1 MTTLRRNAVA
11 TAIAATAIA
20 LLGTGCDQVEKAV
33 NKGGDTPCSE
43 YTAQTPEDRRTTVV
57 KFLEQERGDNATS
70 DPNTIDLSVAA
81 IDLMCG
87 AQANPDTPIRE
98 ADLTGVLVPK

>member
-11 TAIAATAIA
+11 T
-20 LLGTGCDQVEKAV
+20 V
-33 NKGGDTPCSE
+33 
-43 YTAQTPEDRRTTVV
+43 
-57 KFLEQERGDNATS
+57 
-70 DPNTIDLSVAA
+70 SVAA

-87 AQANPDTPIRE
+87 AQADPDTPIRE

>member
-1 MTTLRRNAVA
+1 MTTLRRSAVA
-11 TAIAATAIA
+11 VAITAAAIAV
-20 LLGTGCDQVEKAV
+20 LGTGCDQVEKAV

-43 YTAQTPEDRRTTVV
+43 YTAQNSDDRRVTVT
-57 KFLEQERGDNATS
+57 KFLEQEQGGDAKP
-70 DPNTIDLSVAA
+70 DPNTVDMSVAA
-81 IDLMCG
+81 IDLMCS